1 MARKYPIGCVYTFT
15 KTIQDGDLTT
25 AVRVDRPGP
34 FLIPKAMSSVD
45 GLYFILW
52 IVSPRY
58 SPPRV
63 LPDENSS
70 TSTSSSSMTIV
81 RPVLRPM
88 LRPSA
93 FSSQLFSKAP
103 AEEEPGAGAPA
114 EQADEGKALSQDA
127 ESKLQ
132 VTEAKEQEDTK
143 KKEEEKP
150 AGDPH
155 SHPLA
160 LLTKS
165 NGLAKSNPFTANQ
178 VTALSSSSGFVFGQ
192 NVRDRVTGNVEDE
205 ANGTAGGGRGGGGG
219 GGAGS
224 GSGESNGDLT
234 FSAAT
239 AENDQ
244 NMAEGAVGGAA
255 GTSEEGGS
263 GKSLSDVARE
273 YEENKNARKR
283 KFEEV
288 ETFTGEEDEI
298 NVLDVSRKQHLPAAI
313 Y

>member
-1 MARKYPIGCVYTFT
+1 
-15 KTIQDGDLTT
+15 
-25 AVRVDRPGP
+25 
-34 FLIPKAMSSVD
+34 MSSVD
-45 GLYFILW
+45 GLYP
-52 IVSPRY
+52 VNSDCPPVQPRY
-58 SPPRV
+58 SPATL

-70 TSTSSSSMTIV
+70 TSTSSSSMTIA
-81 RPVLRPM
+81 RPILRASM

-93 FSSQLFSKAP
+93 FSSQLFSKP
-103 AEEEPGAGAPA
+103 PVTEEVEPGAGAAVPV
-114 EQADEGKALSQDA
+114 QTDEAKALSQDT

-132 VTEAKEQEDTK
+132 VTEAKENEDTK
-143 KKEEEKP
+143 KVEVKEKP

-155 SHPLA
+155 PLA
-160 LLTKS
+160 LMTKS

-205 ANGTAGGGRGGGGG
+205 NANGTGSGGGSGGG
-219 GGAGS
+219 

-244 NMAEGAVGGAA
+244 NMADAASGGGVGAA
-255 GTSEEGGS
+255 SEEGGSS

-298 NVLDVSRKQHLPAAI
+298 NVLDVSKQYLAAAI
-313 Y
+313 DWLNLSISFVSPKGHL